1 MDYTG
6 GENMDR
12 DEYWDEWIHD
22 LNDAYFLMV
31 KEGDMVEFMP
41 MDTSIREILELVW
54 HRAYDVDLTIAPV
67 DTHTIKV
74 IGIAGN
80 ESFHTTIT
88 VKALNA
94 KKLLVCAKQEVVNEL
109 YFEAVKQYRLDI
121 NDNEDSL
128 EREIN
133 DDLLWNIDIPSK
145 LKHELVKSVKTYED
159 IANGRV

>member
-1 MDYTG
+1 MDYIG
-6 GENMDR
+6 GETMDW
-12 DEYWDEWIHD
+12 DEYWEEWID
-22 LNDAYFLMV
+22 GLNDAYFLMV

-41 MDTSIREILELVW
+41 MHTSIREILELVW
-54 HRAYDVDLTIAPV
+54 HRADDVDLTIVPV
-67 DTHTIKV
+67 DTHTINV
-74 IGIAGN
+74 MGIAGN

-94 KKLLVCAKQEVVNEL
+94 KKLLDCAKQEVVNEL

-121 NDNEDSL
+121 NDNEDDL

-145 LKHELVKSVKTYED
+145 LKQELVESAKAYED